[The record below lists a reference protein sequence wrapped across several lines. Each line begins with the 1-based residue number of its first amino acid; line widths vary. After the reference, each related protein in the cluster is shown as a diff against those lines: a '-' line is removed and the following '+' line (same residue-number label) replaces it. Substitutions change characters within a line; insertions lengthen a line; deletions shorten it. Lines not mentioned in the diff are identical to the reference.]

1 MSDTITDR
9 EILTDSLLR
18 EFGITE
24 DELHKLPEVN
34 RAVDDFFDSIDLC
47 GDTCLNSCDAT
58 CDVSCGF
65 TCDVSCGY
73 TVSGS

>member
-1 MSDTITDR
+1 MSNKI
-9 EILTDSLLR
+9 IANSLLR

-34 RAVDDFFDSIDLC
+34 QAITEFFDSIDLC
-47 GDTCLNSCDAT
+47 NATCMASCD
-58 CDVSCGF
+58 F

>member
-1 MSDTITDR
+1 MSSKIMVN
-9 EILTDSLLR
+9 SLLR

-34 RAVDDFFDSIDLC
+34 QAISEFFDSIDLC
-47 GDTCLNSCDAT
+47 SETCIA
-58 CDVSCGF
+58 SCGY

>member
-1 MSDTITDR
+1 MSNKI
-9 EILTDSLLR
+9 IANSLLR

-24 DELHKLPEVN
+24 EELHKLPEVN
-34 RAVDDFFDSIDLC
+34 QAITDFFESIDLC
-47 GDTCLNSCDAT
+47 AATCMASCD
-58 CDVSCGF
+58 F